1 MTATTTKH
9 ESFSGRLLD
18 GFVAIT
24 VIFNRLWLGL
34 IAVPAGVLL
43 TGLLM
48 ANDYSPTKVIE
59 SVMVTSHERI
69 QSLQAGTVAGTYR
82 WTDCVDAELSDKP
95 IAPVRKDQCDHFVSR
110 EGSLIEAI
118 GGAAFMGN
126 FYFMVLLFFV
136 AQLYVWPRSRFGMRS
151 KLAQLLR
158 LNCLGLG

>member
-1 MTATTTKH
+1 
-9 ESFSGRLLD
+9 
-18 GFVAIT
+18 
-24 VIFNRLWLGL
+24 
-34 IAVPAGVLL
+34 
-43 TGLLM
+43 M

-95 IAPVRKDQCDHFVSR
+95 IAPVRKDQCDQFVSR

-158 LNCLGLG
+158 LNRS